1 MLIKNLF
8 KYWSYQIFSPST
20 VLREKYEGFKSLLSN
35 DKRAHELMAELEEI
49 YYNQL
54 RVDFSVIESLCDE
67 LSRSVSRI
75 IDDLAR
81 VCPSRFSDL
90 RLFYNKIDT
99 YIRFMLAAKGFDHL
113 PPWTMP
119 LSKISVKAE
128 TKVGGKAFNL
138 AAIARELHLAVP
150 PGFVVTTGAY
160 FYFLESNALRKSI
173 DAGLSRLD
181 INATASLD
189 AISQE
194 ITGMIL
200 SAQIPPD
207 LAESILSAFQTFS
220 QSENGRVK
228 LAMRSSAVG
237 EDSRASFAG
246 QYLTVLNVDE
256 SNILAAYKKVIA
268 SKYSPRAMYY
278 RINYGLTDN
287 ETPMAVL
294 ALKMIDARASGIVYT
309 ADHHNQESDHLKI
322 HAIWGLGEL
331 LVSGKS
337 SSDIFAVSRSN
348 KSRIVEKKI
357 GCKSEQM
364 KLSPHNTPEIMAV
377 ESRKTDQA
385 SIDDQ
390 TILRLADW
398 GLRLE
403 SYYQEPQDI
412 EWCTDS
418 QDNTYI
424 LQSRPLITHEFQP
437 AQTVECTFENIDNKV
452 LVSGGELASSG
463 IAAGKVHRIEH
474 EADLENVMEGAVLV
488 AKNASP
494 RYVKV
499 MNRLNAVVTDTGSTA
514 GHFASVA
521 REFGVPALV
530 NTGNAFDTL
539 PAGQEVT
546 VHPEGGIVYE
556 GAVDAMLESPCARR
570 NLMVDS
576 PFMRK
581 LEYIMGFVSTL
592 ALVDPDAKSFRPQ
605 KCRSLHDIIRFCHE
619 KAVQEMF
626 SISENRVRK
635 LGGAKK
641 LQSKIPMQF
650 FVLDLGGGLIESI
663 ENHKEIGIE
672 EIANDSMKAVFE
684 GLGHPGILWD
694 GFTHFDWAEHDRIVM
709 SGGIISP
716 QATMFASHAVLS
728 DVYMNL
734 NLRFGYHFVILDA
747 LCGPKAED
755 NYILFRFSGGGADFY
770 QRSLRA
776 NFLSKILQSLDFEV
790 NIKSDLVDGQL
801 KGIDRDA
808 TLSKLDMVGRL
819 MGATRLMDMYLKN
832 PSDVDGF
839 AADFMAGRYHFGIVD
854 D

>member
-1 MLIKNLF
+1 MLSKNLF
-8 KYWSYQIFSPST
+8 KYWSYQLFSPT
-20 VLREKYEGFKSLLSN
+20 MVLREKYDGFKSLLSN

-54 RVDFSVIESLCDE
+54 RVDFSVIANLCGE
-67 LSRSVSRI
+67 LSRRVSGMVE
-75 IDDLAR
+75 DLSKI
-81 VCPSRFSDL
+81 CPSRYSDL
-90 RLFYNKIDT
+90 GLFYQKIDS
-99 YIRFMLAAKGFDHL
+99 YIHFMFTAKGTGPS

-119 LSKISVKAE
+119 LSAISTDAQ
-128 TKVGGKAFNL
+128 TRVGGKAYNL
-138 AAIARELHLAVP
+138 AAIARELHLPVP

-160 FYFLESNALRKSI
+160 IYFLESNDLRRSI
-173 DAGLSRLD
+173 DDGLSRLD
-181 INATASLD
+181 INSTASLD
-189 AISQE
+189 AISLE
-194 ITGMIL
+194 ITEMIL
-200 SAQIPPD
+200 AAHIPPD
-207 LAESILSAFQTFS
+207 MADSILSSFRAFS
-220 QSENGRVK
+220 HSEDGQVK

-237 EDSRASFAG
+237 EDSQASFAG
-246 QYLTVLNVDE
+246 QYRTVLNVDE
-256 SNILAAYKKVIA
+256 SNILDAYKKVIA
-268 SKYSPRAMYY
+268 GKYSHRAMYY
-278 RINYGLTDN
+278 RINYGLADN

-294 ALKMIDARASGIVYT
+294 ALKMIDARASGIIYT
-309 ADHHNQESDHLKI
+309 ADLQNQKSDLLKI

-337 SSDIFAVSRSN
+337 SSDIFAISRSN
-348 KSRIVEKKI
+348 HARIVERKI
-357 GCKSEQM
+357 GRQYEQM
-364 KLSPHNTPEIMAV
+364 KLSPNSKPEIMALG
-377 ESRKTDQA
+377 SSKINQP

-403 SYYQEPQDI
+403 TFYQEPQDI
-412 EWCTDS
+412 EWCIDY
-418 QDNTYI
+418 QGNTYI
-424 LQSRPLITHEFQP
+424 LQSRPLKTHEFQP

-452 LVSGGELASSG
+452 LISGGEQASSG

-474 EADLENVMEGAVLV
+474 EADLDNLIEGAVLV

-530 NTGNAFDTL
+530 NTGNAYDTL

-546 VHPEGGIVYE
+546 VHPEGGTVYE
-556 GAVDAMLESPCARR
+556 GVVDAMLESPCARR
-570 NLMVDS
+570 NLMADS

-581 LEYIMGFVSTL
+581 LEYVMDFVSPLT
-592 ALVDPDAKSFRPQ
+592 LVDPDDDSFVPQ

-626 SISENRVRK
+626 HISENRVRK

-650 FVLDLGGGLIESI
+650 FVLDVGGGLKGPIDKR
-663 ENHKEIGIE
+663 KEIRIE
-672 EIANDSMKAVFE
+672 EIANDSMRAVFK
-684 GLGHPGILWD
+684 GLGHPDIQWE

-709 SGGIISP
+709 NGGIISP
-716 QATMFASHAVLS
+716 KATMFASHAVLS

-734 NLRFGYHFVILDA
+734 NMRFGYHFVILDV
-747 LCGPKAED
+747 LCGPRAED

-776 NFLSKILQSLDFEV
+776 DFLSKILQSLDFEV
-790 NIKSDLVDGQL
+790 NKKSDLVDGQL
-801 KGIDRDA
+801 KGIDRNAAHD
-808 TLSKLDMVGRL
+808 KLDMVGRL
-819 MGATRLMDMYLKN
+819 LGATRLMDMYLKEE
-832 PSDVDGF
+832 SDVDGF
-839 AADFMAGRYHFGIVD
+839 AADFMAGRYHFGIRD